1 MDEISM
7 GEIYLEPEEET
18 IKNVKDIAEA
28 SKCAEKYIFRILY
41 ETDEKSVILS
51 EVICLLF
58 INGF

>member
-1 MDEISM
+1 M